1 MYILLDLLT
10 KDLREF
16 LNMRFQK
23 GSTDHE
29 LQQIIRSNIY
39 KRTVPCKPVCINILQ
54 WGVLAILKWSHWGD
68 EL

>member
-1 MYILLDLLT
+1 LLT

-29 LQQIIRSNIY
+29 LQQIIRANIY
-39 KRTVPCKPVCINILQ
+39 RRTVPCKQMSCFIQCQP
-54 WGVLAILKWSHWGD
+54 
-68 EL
+68 

>member
-54 WGVLAILKWSHWGD
+54 
-68 EL
+68 